1 MQENNNNNNGNN
13 NAMDVE
19 TTDDTKAQVKAEPK
33 ANSMD
38 VDNDATNDTTAA
50 DVKPTN
56 DTNNDAT
63 VANTDNTNAV
73 NDSSANTNETNVK
86 PKPESMDVE
95 QTDGKT
101 SESKERDEKKNDDD
115 NVVLPVIPF
124 DKCLKG
130 YLFES
135 IAADWMS
142 PATGKK
148 GLVKK
153 SYKLKTFPEYLAV
166 KIARYYIDKHWTP
179 QKYEVEVPVPE
190 SIDISF
196 MRGKGLQT
204 NEDELPS
211 DTPKKA
217 KMEAKQEIVDAIV
230 NMGFATKN
238 AAIRAA
244 LAVQN
249 ANADM
254 AVGWL
259 MEHMTD
265 ADINDPIPDDSND
278 NNNST
283 GAGYKPDPNVA
294 ATLAMTM
301 GFTQKQCEAALIST
315 KGDQNRAVEWLFSH
329 ESDLDAQV
337 KAINDEQ
344 NALKQERNKKTKD
357 GSGKYNLI
365 SIVSHQGGNTGSG
378 HYVAHIKKNNKWYF
392 FNDDR
397 VAISQKTPFKY
408 GYLYIFKR
416 N

>member
-1 MQENNNNNNGNN
+1 MLLYRAERTSKVLDKNIDGLQELFKFEVEERLECQQSKKVKYTVSEDVILSLNIDLNDATDKNAVKAFEERERKRLIEAQKKREEELKKKKMQENNNNNNNNSDNN

-19 TTDDTKAQVKAEPK
+19 TTDDTKAQPKAEPK

-50 DVKPTN
+50 DVKPNDDTTN
-56 DTNNDAT
+56 DANGNAADAVITDT
-63 VANTDNTNAV
+63 VAV
-73 NDSSANTNETNVK
+73 NDSNTNTNETNAPASTDKSVK
-86 PKPESMDVE
+86 PKADSMDVE

-166 KIARYYIDKHWTP
+166 KIARYYIDKHWTA

-204 NEDELPS
+204 NEEELQS

-230 NMGFATKN
+230 SMGFATKN

-265 ADINDPIPDDSND
+265 PDINDTI
-278 NNNST
+278 
-283 GAGYKPDPNVA
+283 
-294 ATLAMTM
+294 
-301 GFTQKQCEAALIST
+301 
-315 KGDQNRAVEWLFSH
+315 H
-329 ESDLDAQV
+329 
-337 KAINDEQ
+337 DE
-344 NALKQERNKKTKD
+344 
-357 GSGKYNLI
+357 
-365 SIVSHQGGNTGSG
+365 
-378 HYVAHIKKNNKWYF
+378 
-392 FNDDR
+392 
-397 VAISQKTPFKY
+397 
-408 GYLYIFKR
+408 
-416 N
+416 